1 MPVKRL
7 PVGSEI
13 TPVEPTTPKKRGA
26 PLGNQNALTHGFY
39 ARRLPQSQLDGLEET
54 TVRSLEDEIGVMRVF
69 SRKVAELGAEV
80 DDLDEAKSVLNSLSL
95 ATGSI
100 NRLVRTHTH
109 IPALELDPSAMLREA
124 LLELQLEWPELR
136 KFGHQFRTQEEI
148 EKIEEEAA
156 AYMAAHPEL
165 QNAPPPPAYDRF
177 IHTDEFSSQSE
188 ANGRQ
193 GVGEQSSL
201 TQQKSPVL
209 KLPGWVLNPIYSRRK
224 RNHEN
229 WTGDPVERNLQF
241 RQDASLEILSLFFYN
256 KFDQPFAVQTIEY
269 FWRRK

>member
-1 MPVKRL
+1 
-7 PVGSEI
+7 
-13 TPVEPTTPKKRGA
+13 
-26 PLGNQNALTHGFY
+26 
-39 ARRLPQSQLDGLEET
+39 
-54 TVRSLEDEIGVMRVF
+54 MRVF

-136 KFGHQFRTQEEI
+136 KFGHQFRTPEEI

-165 QNAPPPPAYDRF
+165 NQD
-177 IHTDEFSSQSE
+177 
-188 ANGRQ
+188 
-193 GVGEQSSL
+193 
-201 TQQKSPVL
+201 
-209 KLPGWVLNPIYSRRK
+209 
-224 RNHEN
+224 
-229 WTGDPVERNLQF
+229 QF
-241 RQDASLEILSLFFYN
+241 RLALRITAIHEFPCYFPSPFRRGDIGVRYFERSYRRLPRPAKIRRSRNDGSRFSTLGSRLF
-256 KFDQPFAVQTIEY
+256 PV
-269 FWRRK
+269 

>member
-1 MPVKRL
+1 MYPTETSQPKRKRGAQ
-7 PVGSEI
+7 PGNHNARKAPAAGSEI
-13 TPVEPTTPKKRGA
+13 IPVEPKTPRKRGA

-39 ARRLPQSQLDGLEET
+39 ARRLPHSQLDGLEET

-124 LLELQLEWPELR
+124 LEGLLLEWPEYR
-136 KFGHQFRTQEEI
+136 NFTNQWRTPEEI
-148 EKIEEEAA
+148 AELEEKAA

-165 QNAPPPPAYDRF
+165 QD
-177 IHTDEFSSQSE
+177 DSS
-188 ANGRQ
+188 N
-193 GVGEQSSL
+193 
-201 TQQKSPVL
+201 
-209 KLPGWVLNPIYSRRK
+209 PG
-224 RNHEN
+224 
-229 WTGDPVERNLQF
+229 T
-241 RQDASLEILSLFFYN
+241 
-256 KFDQPFAVQTIEY
+256 
-269 FWRRK
+269 